1 LEFYLAVVGL
11 YGVVSYAASHRTHEI
26 GIRLVL
32 GAQRWDILKM
42 IFAQGLLIVSIG
54 VVIGLAAALA
64 AARVVRNL
72 LTVSATDPLTY
83 FLASLALT
91 IVALFACYVPSSRA
105 MRVDPVVAL
114 RHE

>member
-1 LEFYLAVVGL
+1 MVGL
-11 YGVVSYAASHRTHEI
+11 YGVVSCAANQRTYEI
-26 GIRLVL
+26 GIRLAL

-64 AARVVRNL
+64 AARVVRKF
-72 LTVSATDPLTY
+72 LTISAPDPLTY
-83 FLASLALT
+83 FVASLALT

-114 RHE
+114 RHD